1 MILMD
6 EMIPMKL
13 YSGKLKAYLP
23 FNPTNKRKGA
33 TITLLTKSVQDSIE
47 LMKTPFFVNP
57 SYYTAYYMDRNV
69 KRYFTSSG
77 SFEVETDDEE
87 EPIEEAVMYKMD
99 KNSPTI
105 VCYGS
110 SADRRLMENAF
121 DKKNFDKWFDFFN
134 IRQSK
139 RIYPIVYGF
148 NTRND
153 IFKAVGQTAIEK
165 HGKIVCNSYNSSTE
179 IVVLNNSEYSA
190 TEPDGPYNM
199 YCEAAI
205 ITFVIHNGFPHATF
219 QLANN
224 MATHLSGQ
232 DQWIYA
238 KNDYKSDDRIGM
250 AMLIGKYHDKYG
262 RSGMIKL
269 AKTGDYYLLIQ
280 FGAKNFIDR
289 IAKAAKQESAII
301 ESSSLVPIT
310 ELANIPDNKIVV
322 ATDYHFIGYNDDK
335 SKIIV
340 KPKSYVDKI
349 IDMQNKL
356 VGDDGVFIYLGDL
369 FFRSFRTEFEIPG
382 EMREEGIKI
391 ANRLKG
397 KYKILIRGN
406 HDNLPDEFYIEKCGF
421 THVCSSVIYNNIL
434 FSHQPELVN
443 PPMINIHGHI
453 HGTNAYLE
461 KEPHS
466 HFDVWT
472 INSAHTGLLTDIM
485 DKQEDYDKK
494 SKQISKVDK
503 GDPYQFIPGPRLD
516 LEDIVDESALLESD
530 GSHADVI
537 RIYKSMSDKDQKFI
551 ATDQRFQNWGPLA
564 NDNCIYR
571 HIEREGLLGVY
582 GFIEAYDDLDFGA
595 SIVIGVDPRH
605 RGGGVATRMME
616 QMLKELPKENPQ
628 IDQLIWRADAKNT
641 KSQKLAEK
649 FGFKLIRK
657 SSVQVVYRKW
667 LKNENEDYKYIDKSV
682 LDEESLVKWMR
693 SKFEIDPT
701 LYEKTKKL
709 RSIKDI
715 THSKKITNLEAGYL
729 IYTAIKKMGLNCTI
743 VLFCEHNG
751 TTDTLG
757 DVYPLVMHTYG
768 DWKEDVYF
776 VDPFDKN
783 LKSGIGLIKIDQYFS
798 YGELQHN
805 RGRWGIVNA
814 RPYVFSYNP
823 YDIELKPGNDIMKD
837 IIKPNNMLMESSINE
852 DRNLFN
858 MTGPLNSPEEIRD
871 HMPLSLDKLRKI
883 KIDEDLVKKYNVY
896 IDGFDKVRLLGFT
909 DGYLWVDPKNKI
921 RMTNIDTPVC
931 YYNVQTKKD
940 DNSDSGTI
948 KILQAIWVN
957 PDYKDRNIEQQLM
970 DIVIKDEQITNASV
984 DKYNTA
990 AIKLFTDKGFE
1001 PLVTN
1006 GGLTYLQLPIKHE
1019 SLFIPPNDKGVM
1031 MMEDSMFV
1039 FTEELSQTAY
1049 TTKIRQY
1056 LMKDRLKTSSDL
1068 INIYNQ
1074 VKAQVP
1080 VIRRAY
1086 PKPELYKG
1094 LNAFIDLSYYNG
1106 LFLNHI
1112 GYQRDIAI
1120 KFYWEFLNR
1129 MLNGTDP
1136 YFREN
1141 YTKNTIFV
1149 PIWKDAWDV
1158 KPDTYAYDWK
1168 ENLNPISMIFRM
1180 IRRNPEELSKLSK
1193 YNFIFIG
1200 KTGYFRV
1207 DFSRFAIKHLVK
1219 FRRNLEKL
1227 YNQEPIVED
1236 EDEDGYGSPVMGSDK
1251 INDTSSTAA
1260 ITVQVVDQIE
1270 DSTGVEINNVSAA
1283 LNHDKQNI
1291 KAITNPKVDGSAIE
1305 SIPDLKISNK
1315 PINTGGVAKVGVA
1328 IMAPSEDNII
1338 EFIKQDEIFKH
1349 STNFINFYS
1358 K

>member
-23 FNPTNKRKGA
+23 FDPANKRKGA
-33 TITLLTKSVQDSIE
+33 TITLLTKSVQDSIA
-47 LMKTPFFVNP
+47 LMNTPFFINP

-69 KRYFTSSG
+69 KRYFTNSG
-77 SFEVETDDEE
+77 NIEVEAEDEEDE
-87 EPIEEAVMYKMD
+87 EPIEEAVMYKKD
-99 KNSPTI
+99 QKSPK
-105 VCYGS
+105 VVSYGS
-110 SADRRLMENAF
+110 SADLRAMEKIF
-121 DKKNFDKWFDFFN
+121 TKKNFDKWFEFFH
-134 IRQSK
+134 IRESQ

-148 NTRND
+148 NSRND
-153 IFKAVGQTAIEK
+153 MFKAVGQTAIEK
-165 HGKIVCNSYNSSTE
+165 HGQIICNSYNSSTE
-179 IVVLNNSEYSA
+179 IVVLNNSEYST
-190 TEPDGPYNM
+190 TESDGPYEM

-205 ITFVIHNGFPHATF
+205 ITFIIHNGFPRATF

-232 DQWIYA
+232 DQWLYA
-238 KNDYKSDDRIGM
+238 KNDYRSDDRIGM
-250 AMLIGKYHDKYG
+250 ALLIGKYHDKYG
-262 RSGMIKL
+262 TPGMIKL
-269 AKTGDYYLLIQ
+269 AKSGDYYLLVQ

-289 IAKAAKQESAII
+289 IAKAAKHESAML
-301 ESSSLVPIT
+301 EQSPVFPIT

-322 ATDYHFIGYNDDK
+322 GTDYHFIGYNDDK

-340 KPKSYVDKI
+340 KPKSYIDKI

-356 VGDDGVFIYLGDL
+356 TGDDGVFIYLGDL

-391 ANRLKG
+391 AKRLKG

-472 INSAHTGLLTDIM
+472 INSAHTGLLTEIM

-503 GDPYQFIPGPRLD
+503 GDPHQFIPGPRLD
-516 LEDIVDESALLESD
+516 LEEIVDESTLLESD
-530 GSHADVI
+530 GSHADVV
-537 RIYKSMSDKDQKFI
+537 RIYKNMDKKDQEFI
-551 ATDQRFQNWGPLA
+551 AVDRRFQNWGPLA
-564 NDNCIYR
+564 SDNCIYR

-582 GFIEAYDDLDFGA
+582 GFIEAYEDLDFGA
-595 SIVIGVDPRH
+595 SIVIGVDPRR
-605 RGGGVATRMME
+605 RGEGVATRMME
-616 QMLKELPKENPQ
+616 TMLKEFPKENPQ
-628 IDQLIWRADAKNT
+628 IDSLIWRADAKNK

-657 SSVQVVYRKW
+657 SDVQVVYRKW
-667 LKNENEDYKYIDKSV
+667 LKNENEDYKYIDSSV
-682 LDEESLVKWMR
+682 LDEASLVKWMR

-715 THSKKITNLEAGYL
+715 VHSKKITNLEAGYV

-751 TTDTLG
+751 TVDTIG

-768 DWKEDVYF
+768 DWKEDVFF

-783 LKSGIGLIKIDQYFS
+783 LKTGVGKVKIDQYFN

-805 RGRWGIVNA
+805 RGRWGMVNF

-837 IIKPNNMLMESSINE
+837 IIKPQNLIMESGSLMEFSTKSK
-852 DRNLFN
+852 LA
-858 MTGPLNSPEEIRD
+858 SPEEIKDR
-871 HMPLSLDKLRKI
+871 MPLSLSRLKKI
-883 KIDEDLVKKYNVY
+883 KIDEEVVKKYQPY
-896 IDGFDKVRLLGFT
+896 INGLEHVRLLGNCT
-909 DGYLWVDPKNKI
+909 GYLWVDPKNKV
-921 RMTNIDTPVC
+921 RMTNIDTPIC
-931 YYNVQTKKD
+931 YYNVQRKKD
-940 DNSDSGTI
+940 DNYETGEI
-948 KILQAIWVN
+948 IWLQAIEVN
-957 PDYKDRNIEQQLM
+957 PDYQNRGLAKQLM
-970 DIVIKDEQITNASV
+970 NIVIHQEHVTNLAV
-984 DKYNTA
+984 DKNNA
-990 AIKLFTDKGFE
+990 VAIKLYTDLGFK
-1001 PLVTN
+1001 PYVTN
-1006 GGLTYLQLPIKHE
+1006 GSMINMQLPIKHE
-1019 SLFIPPNDKGVM
+1019 SLFISPNDKGVM
-1031 MMEDSMFV
+1031 MMEDSMLV

-1049 TTKIRQY
+1049 STKIRQY
-1056 LMKDRLKTSSDL
+1056 LMKERLKTSSDL

-1074 VKAQVP
+1074 VKGQVP
-1080 VIRRAY
+1080 KIKRTYV
-1086 PKPELYKG
+1086 KPEMYKQ
-1094 LNAFIDLSYYNG
+1094 LNTFIDLSYYNG
-1106 LFLNHI
+1106 IFLNHI
-1112 GYQRDIAI
+1112 TYQRDVAI

-1136 YFREN
+1136 YFRDN
-1141 YTKNTIFV
+1141 YSKNTIFV
-1149 PIWKDAWDV
+1149 PIWKGAWDI
-1158 KPDTYAYDWK
+1158 KPDTYVYDWK

-1207 DFSRFAIKHLVK
+1207 DFSTFAIKHLVK

-1227 YNQEPIVED
+1227 YNQEPIVDD
-1236 EDEDGYGSPVMGSDK
+1236 EDEDGYGSPVMGGDT
-1251 INDTSSTAA
+1251 IDNTSSTAA

-1283 LNHDKQNI
+1283 LKHDKQNI
-1291 KAITNPKVDGSAIE
+1291 KSLTNQKISGNIE
-1305 SIPDLKISNK
+1305 SIPDLKISSK
-1315 PINTGGVAKVGVA
+1315 PVNTGGMKVGLA
-1328 IMAPSEDNII
+1328 IMAPSEDNIV
-1338 EFIKQDEIFKH
+1338 EVIKQDNIFKH
-1349 STNFINFYS
+1349 SANFINFYS

>member
-23 FNPTNKRKGA
+23 FDPVNKRKGA

-47 LMKTPFFVNP
+47 LMNTPFFVNP
-57 SYYTAYYMDRNV
+57 SYFTAYYMDRNV

-77 SFEVETDDEE
+77 EIEVEADDEE
-87 EPIEEAVMYKMD
+87 EESIEEAVMYKKD
-99 KNSPTI
+99 QKSPK
-105 VCYGS
+105 VVSYGS
-110 SADRRLMENAF
+110 SADLRAMEKIF
-121 DKKNFDKWFDFFN
+121 TKKNFDKWFEFFH
-134 IRQSK
+134 IRESQ

-148 NTRND
+148 NSRND
-153 IFKAVGQTAIEK
+153 MFKAVGQTAIEK
-165 HGKIVCNSYNSSTE
+165 HGQIICNSYNSSTE

-190 TEPDGPYNM
+190 TESDGPYEM

-205 ITFVIHNGFPHATF
+205 ITFVIHNGFPKATF

-232 DQWIYA
+232 DQWLYA

-250 AMLIGKYHDKYG
+250 ALLIGKYHDKYG
-262 RSGMIKL
+262 KTGMIKL
-269 AKTGDYYLLIQ
+269 AKSGDYYLLVQ
-280 FGAKNFIDR
+280 FGAKSFIDR
-289 IAKAAKQESAII
+289 IAKAAKHETALMEQSP
-301 ESSSLVPIT
+301 VFPIT

-322 ATDYHFIGYNDDK
+322 GTDYHFIGYNDDK

-340 KPKSYVDKI
+340 KPKSYIDKI

-356 VGDDGVFIYLGDL
+356 TGDDGVFIYLGDL

-391 ANRLKG
+391 AKRLKG

-472 INSAHTGLLTDIM
+472 INSAHTGLLTEIM

-516 LEDIVDESALLESD
+516 LEEIVDESALLESD
-530 GSHADVI
+530 GSHADVV
-537 RIYKSMSDKDQKFI
+537 RIYKNMDKKDQEFI
-551 ATDQRFQNWGPLA
+551 AVDRRFQNWGPLA
-564 NDNCIYR
+564 SDNCIYR

-582 GFIEAYDDLDFGA
+582 GFIEAYEDLDFGA
-595 SIVIGVDPRH
+595 SIVIGVDPRR
-605 RGGGVATRMME
+605 RGEGVATRMME
-616 QMLKELPKENPQ
+616 TMLKEFPKENPQ
-628 IDQLIWRADAKNT
+628 IDSLIWRADAKNK

-657 SSVQVVYRKW
+657 SDIQVVYRKW
-667 LKNENEDYKYIDKSV
+667 LKNENEDYKYIDSSV
-682 LDEESLVKWMR
+682 LDEVSLAKWMR

-715 THSKKITNLEAGYL
+715 VHSKKITNLEAGYV
-729 IYTAIKKMGLNCTI
+729 IYTAIKKMGLNCAI

-751 TTDTLG
+751 TVDTIG

-768 DWKEDVYF
+768 DWKEDVFF

-783 LKSGIGLIKIDQYFS
+783 LKTGVGKVKIDQYFN

-805 RGRWGIVNA
+805 RGRWGMVNF

-823 YDIELKPGNDIMKD
+823 YDIELKPGNDIIKD
-837 IIKPNNMLMESSINE
+837 IIKPQNLIMESGSLMEFSTKSK
-852 DRNLFN
+852 LA
-858 MTGPLNSPEEIRD
+858 SPEEIKDR
-871 HMPLSLDKLRKI
+871 MPLSLSRLKKI
-883 KIDEDLVKKYNVY
+883 KIDEEVVKKYQPY
-896 IDGFDKVRLLGFT
+896 INGLEHVRLLGNCT
-909 DGYLWVDPKNKI
+909 GYLWVDPKNKV

-931 YYNVQTKKD
+931 YYNVQHKKD
-940 DNSDSGTI
+940 DNYETGEI
-948 KILQAIWVN
+948 IWLQAIEVN
-957 PDYKDRNIEQQLM
+957 PDYQNRGLAKQLM
-970 DIVIKDEQITNASV
+970 NIVIHQEHVTNLAV
-984 DKYNTA
+984 NKNNA
-990 AIKLFTDKGFE
+990 VAIKLYTDLGFK
-1001 PLVTN
+1001 PYVTN
-1006 GGLTYLQLPIKHE
+1006 GSMINMQLPIKHE
-1019 SLFIPPNDKGVM
+1019 SLFISPNDKGVM

-1068 INIYNQ
+1068 ISIYNQ

-1080 VIRRAY
+1080 NIKRTYV
-1086 PKPELYKG
+1086 KPEMYKG
-1094 LNAFIDLSYYNG
+1094 LNTFIDLSYYNG
-1106 LFLNHI
+1106 IFLNHI
-1112 GYQRDIAI
+1112 GYQRDVAI

-1129 MLNGTDP
+1129 MLNGTDL
-1136 YFREN
+1136 YFRDN
-1141 YTKNTIFV
+1141 YSKNTIFV

-1158 KPDTYAYDWK
+1158 KPDTYVYDWK

-1207 DFSRFAIKHLVK
+1207 DFSTFAIKHLVK
-1219 FRRNLEKL
+1219 FKRNLEKL
-1227 YNQEPIVED
+1227 YNQEPIVDD
-1236 EDEDGYGSPVMGSDK
+1236 EDEDGYGSPVMGSDTV
-1251 INDTSSTAA
+1251 NDTSSTAA

-1283 LNHDKQNI
+1283 LKHDKQNI
-1291 KAITNPKVDGSAIE
+1291 KSLTNPKISGNIE
-1305 SIPDLKISNK
+1305 TIPDLKISSK
-1315 PINTGGVAKVGVA
+1315 PVNTGGMKVGLA
-1328 IMAPSEDNII
+1328 IMAPSEDNIV
-1338 EFIKQDEIFKH
+1338 EVIKQDNIFKH
-1349 STNFINFYS
+1349 SANFINFYS

>member
-23 FNPTNKRKGA
+23 FDPVNKRKGA

-47 LMKTPFFVNP
+47 LMNTPFFVNP
-57 SYYTAYYMDRNV
+57 SYFTAYYMDRNV

-77 SFEVETDDEE
+77 EIEVEADDEE
-87 EPIEEAVMYKMD
+87 EESIEEAVIYKKD
-99 KNSPTI
+99 QKSPK
-105 VCYGS
+105 VVSYGS
-110 SADRRLMENAF
+110 SADLRTMEKIF
-121 DKKNFDKWFDFFN
+121 TKKNFDKWFEFFN
-134 IRQSK
+134 IRESQ

-148 NTRND
+148 NSRND
-153 IFKAVGQTAIEK
+153 MFKAVGQTAIEK
-165 HGKIVCNSYNSSTE
+165 HGQIICNSYNSSTE

-190 TEPDGPYNM
+190 TESDGPYEM

-205 ITFVIHNGFPHATF
+205 ITFVIHNGFPKATF

-232 DQWIYA
+232 DQWLYA

-250 AMLIGKYHDKYG
+250 ALLIGKYYDKYG
-262 RSGMIKL
+262 KTGMIKL
-269 AKTGDYYLLIQ
+269 AKSGDYYLLVQ

-289 IAKAAKQESAII
+289 IAKAAKHETALMEQSP
-301 ESSSLVPIT
+301 VFPIT

-322 ATDYHFIGYNDDK
+322 GTDYHFIGYNDDK

-340 KPKSYVDKI
+340 KPKSYIDKI

-356 VGDDGVFIYLGDL
+356 TGDDGVFIYLGDL

-391 ANRLKG
+391 AKRLKG

-472 INSAHTGLLTDIM
+472 INSAHTGLLTEIM

-503 GDPYQFIPGPRLD
+503 GDPHQFIPGPRLD
-516 LEDIVDESALLESD
+516 LEEIVDESALLESD
-530 GSHADVI
+530 GSHADVV
-537 RIYKSMSDKDQKFI
+537 RIYKNMDKKDQEFI
-551 ATDQRFQNWGPLA
+551 AVDRRFQNWGPLA
-564 NDNCIYR
+564 SDNCIYR

-582 GFIEAYDDLDFGA
+582 GFIEAYEDLDFGA
-595 SIVIGVDPRH
+595 SIVIGVDPRR
-605 RGGGVATRMME
+605 RGEGVATRMME
-616 QMLKELPKENPQ
+616 TMLKEFPKENPQ
-628 IDQLIWRADAKNT
+628 IDSLIWRADAKNK

-657 SSVQVVYRKW
+657 SDVQVVYRKW
-667 LKNENEDYKYIDKSV
+667 LKNENEDYKYIDSSV
-682 LDEESLVKWMR
+682 LDEVSLVKWMR

-715 THSKKITNLEAGYL
+715 VHSKKITNLEAGYV
-729 IYTAIKKMGLNCTI
+729 IYTAIKKMGLNCAI
-743 VLFCEHNG
+743 ILFCEHNG
-751 TTDTLG
+751 TVDTIG

-768 DWKEDVYF
+768 DWKEDVFF

-783 LKSGIGLIKIDQYFS
+783 LKTGIGKVKIDQYFN

-805 RGRWGIVNA
+805 RGRWGIVNF

-837 IIKPNNMLMESSINE
+837 IIKPQNLMMESGSLMEFSTKSK
-852 DRNLFN
+852 LA
-858 MTGPLNSPEEIRD
+858 SPEEIKDR
-871 HMPLSLDKLRKI
+871 MPLSLSRLKKI
-883 KIDEDLVKKYNVY
+883 KIDEEVVKKYQPY
-896 IDGFDKVRLLGFT
+896 INGLEHVRLLGNCT
-909 DGYLWVDPKNKI
+909 GYLWVDPKNKV

-931 YYNVQTKKD
+931 YYNVHRKKD
-940 DNSDSGTI
+940 DNYETGEI
-948 KILQAIWVN
+948 IWLQAIEVN
-957 PDYKDRNIEQQLM
+957 PDYQNRGLAKQLM
-970 DIVIKDEQITNASV
+970 NIVIHQEHVTNLAVNKDNAV
-984 DKYNTA
+984 
-990 AIKLFTDKGFE
+990 AIKLYTDLGFK
-1001 PLVTN
+1001 PYVTN
-1006 GGLTYLQLPIKHE
+1006 GSMINMQLPIKHE
-1019 SLFIPPNDKGVM
+1019 SLFISPNDKGVM

-1056 LMKDRLKTSSDL
+1056 LIKDRLKTSSDL

-1080 VIRRAY
+1080 KIKRTYV
-1086 PKPELYKG
+1086 KPEMYKG
-1094 LNAFIDLSYYNG
+1094 LNTFIDLSYYNG
-1106 LFLNHI
+1106 IFLNHI
-1112 GYQRDIAI
+1112 GYQRDVAI

-1129 MLNGTDP
+1129 MLNGTDS
-1136 YFREN
+1136 YFRDN
-1141 YTKNTIFV
+1141 YSKNTIFV
-1149 PIWKDAWDV
+1149 PIWNGAWDV
-1158 KPDTYAYDWK
+1158 KPDTYVYDWK

-1207 DFSRFAIKHLVK
+1207 DFSTFAIKHLVK

-1227 YNQEPIVED
+1227 YNQEPIVDD
-1236 EDEDGYGSPVMGSDK
+1236 EDEDGYGSPVMGSDTV
-1251 INDTSSTAA
+1251 NDTSSTAA

-1283 LNHDKQNI
+1283 LKHDKQNI
-1291 KAITNPKVDGSAIE
+1291 KSLTNPKISGNIE
-1305 SIPDLKISNK
+1305 AIPDLKINSK
-1315 PINTGGVAKVGVA
+1315 PVNTGGMKVGLA
-1328 IMAPSEDNII
+1328 IMAPSEDNIV
-1338 EFIKQDEIFKH
+1338 EVIKQDNIFKH